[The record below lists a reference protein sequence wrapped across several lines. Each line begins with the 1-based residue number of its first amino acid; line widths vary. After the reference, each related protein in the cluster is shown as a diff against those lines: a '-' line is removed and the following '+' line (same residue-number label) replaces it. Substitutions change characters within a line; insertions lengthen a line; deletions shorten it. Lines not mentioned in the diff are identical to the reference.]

1 MANFGWI
8 KVHCIK
14 DCITVSSSNDE
25 AIAGVVYYTDYYSDE
40 NSFISIETEN
50 KKWVGL
56 FNREFF
62 LTEVQY
68 REHIINKILNND

>member
-40 NSFISIETEN
+40 NSFISIEKPGTIMY
-50 KKWVGL
+50 
-56 FNREFF
+56 F
-62 LTEVQY
+62 
-68 REHIINKILNND
+68 